1 MEMTLL
7 VLQKPINHELITRTL
22 KSLSNPCKP
31 QRLIV
36 SCQTN
41 ARKLH
46 KATSVLS
53 KGTRTNLKK
62 RLPLAKTGS
71 TKI

>member
-36 SCQTN
+36 SCQTTMQEN
-41 ARKLH
+41 YIKLLVSCLR
-46 KATSVLS
+46 AQEQT
-53 KGTRTNLKK
+53 
-62 RLPLAKTGS
+62 
-71 TKI
+71 